1 MSCRLFNHLLHQLS
15 IFSFAFKASL
25 PRIASP
31 PLIKAPVHILCTSE
45 IKKYFED
52 NEISGVI
59 QYRSYGQENTEIRK
73 WQFSYFKEK
82 DVYMY
87 PKTGI
92 ILPYRNIDKFGYKQY
107 YDRKQCERCPYQK
120 QCCEKTK
127 FRTIRRLICEE
138 VNERARERRLSK
150 EGKTLFKKRKTTV
163 ERSFGDSKQN
173 HGYRYTLFKGVEKNQ
188 AYTHLICAAQNMK
201 NIAIKRT
208 NIDEKVHDSQIFIDI
223 FVKMTEKIKMYIN
236 RVEKIN

>member
-59 QYRSYGQENTEIRK
+59 QYRSYGQGNTEIRK

-138 VNERARERRLSK
+138 VNERARKRRLSK
-150 EGKTLFKKRKTTV
+150 EGKTLFKKRK
-163 ERSFGDSKQN
+163 Q
-173 HGYRYTLFKGVEKNQ
+173 Q
-188 AYTHLICAAQNMK
+188 
-201 NIAIKRT
+201 
-208 NIDEKVHDSQIFIDI
+208 
-223 FVKMTEKIKMYIN
+223 
-236 RVEKIN
+236 